1 MPESRDPTGQQSSFL
16 AGLRQARRF
25 QDRPVPAGTIA
36 ALLAAGRGD
45 TTGDT
50 AWSTLVI
57 EDMATRNDLARIGA
71 FTTVLAQAP
80 VVIVIVSKA
89 GVSTSKANDESRV
102 GDRIMLEA
110 GRRGL
115 VSAAGWFGT
124 GEARAQAHDI
134 LGLSPN
140 QTAWGAVGVGYAET
154 SPQGEESAL
163 DRARRLLDT
172 LSPDKPSTDS

>member
-25 QDRPVPAGTIA
+25 KDRPIPADTIA

-45 TTGDT
+45 VSGDT
-50 AWSTLVI
+50 TWSMLVVD
-57 EDMATRNDLARIGA
+57 DMATRNDLAHIGA
-71 FTTVLAQAP
+71 FTAVLAQVP
-80 VVIVIVSKA
+80 VAIVIVSKA
-89 GVSTSKANDESRV
+89 SVSTSKANDESRV

-110 GRRGL
+110 GRHGL

-124 GEARAQAHDI
+124 GEARALAHEI
-134 LGLSPN
+134 LGLPPD

-154 SPQGEESAL
+154 SPEGEESAL
-163 DRARRLLDT
+163 DRVRRLLDT

>member
-1 MPESRDPTGQQSSFL
+1 MTDPPNRDGFL
-16 AGLRQARRF
+16 QGLRQARRF
-25 QDRPVPAGTIA
+25 QDRPVPADIIA

-45 TTGDT
+45 AAGDT
-50 AWSTLVI
+50 AWSMLVVD
-57 EDMATRNDLARIGA
+57 DMATRNDLARIGA
-71 FTTVLAQAP
+71 FTTTLSQAP
-80 VVIVIVSKA
+80 VAIVIVAKTS
-89 GVSTSKANDESRV
+89 VSTSKANDESRV

-124 GEARAQAHDI
+124 GEAKAQARDI
-134 LGLSPN
+134 LGLPQD

-154 SPQGEESAL
+154 SPEGEESAL

-172 LSPDKPSTDS
+172 LSPDKPSPGS